1 MRIVDLPQVD
11 GLIRA
16 ALEED
21 LGRGD
26 VTTRLTVPSG
36 LRATATVLAKQ
47 DGVAAGLPLIA
58 RVFAVMGAQAV
69 RVDECAHD
77 GDAFTTGTVLAT
89 VAGPAEDLLVGERL
103 SLNLLQRLSGVA
115 TLTRRFVDAVA
126 GTRTRVVDTRKTT
139 PGLRALEKHAVRMG
153 GGHNHRAGLDDGIL
167 IKDNHITAAGGV
179 AAALAAARAG
189 APHGLRIE
197 IECAAIA
204 QVDEALA
211 NGADAILLDNMTPD
225 EVRACVAA
233 VHQACEQGRRPLLEV
248 SGGITL
254 HTIGAY
260 AATGADLVSSGALT
274 NSAPVLDIGLDIL
287 RGDAVGG
294 H

>member
-211 NGADAILLDNMTPD
+211 NGADAILLDNMTPAQLT
-225 EVRACVAA
+225 EAVRRVAGRALTEASGGVTLQTVRAVA
-233 VHQACEQGRRPLLEV
+233 E
-248 SGGITL
+248 SGV
-254 HTIGAY
+254 
-260 AATGADLVSSGALT
+260 DLISVGALT
-274 NSAPVLDIGLDIL
+274 HSAPAVDISMKI
-287 RGDAVGG
+287 RVT
-294 H
+294 